1 MGPDPDPRHPGTDP
15 GSGSW
20 KMLWILAGPTPDP
33 DPQHW
38 HEVIISIEHWTY

>member
-1 MGPDPDPRHPGTDP
+1 MGLDPDPRHRGTDP

-20 KMLWILAGPTPDP
+20 KMICILVDPTP

-38 HEVIISIEHWTY
+38 HEVIISIEHCTY